1 MCSLIDVDT
10 RQSMHAPT
18 GSRHLGRSAT
28 WIKGCGRAWVTG
40 KEIHRFARSAILNLS
55 VLSGEY
61 FFLPFDQIATR
72 TPSSTTRSDGIRKNS
87 VAGTALRASTRNSQS
102 RHHGIFG
109 TIAGTS
115 TSRPR
120 K

>member
-1 MCSLIDVDT
+1 
-10 RQSMHAPT
+10 MHAST

-28 WIKGCGRAWVTG
+28 WIKGCGRAWATG
-40 KEIHRFARSAILNLS
+40 KEIHRFARSAIVNLSVRS
-55 VLSGEY
+55 VLSGE
-61 FFLPFDQIATR
+61 FCFLPFDQIATR
-72 TPSSTTRSDGIRKNS
+72 TPSSTTRSDGMRKNS